1 MSLKIEFTDKR
12 PKKRGLEYY
21 SYEGHITIGD
31 FKERF
36 LTSVCGWGI
45 EEYEYQW
52 KMGIERIKTH
62 DYSCLVTNANSLHV
76 NPYIDMWQLYKEDGI
91 IYINNRLI
99 TQSIADE
106 LKLDLNLSVFNASN
120 CYNYIRVPRR
130 SSKKLLTWEI
140 NVSDI

>member
-1 MSLKIEFTDKR
+1 MTLKIEFTDKR

-21 SYEGHITIGD
+21 SYEGYITIKD

-36 LTSVCGWGI
+36 LTSIAGWGI

-62 DYSCLVTNANSLHV
+62 NYSCLVTNANSLHV
-76 NPYIDMWQLYKEDGI
+76 NPYIDMWQMYKENNI

-99 TQSIADE
+99 TLSIAKE
-106 LKLDLNLSVFNASN
+106 LKLNLNLSEFNASN
-120 CYNYIRVPRR
+120 CYDYIRLPR
-130 SSKKLLTWEI
+130 SKSLSTWKI
-140 NVSDI
+140 NIQDI